1 MGQLCT
7 KCVQLLYDFAV
18 SVKTL
23 LSGVLRDIRECLAE
37 IADCPCLKRK
47 NVEMRW
53 LYKPVL
59 HPYEEETAQDFL
71 QHIERETREL
81 KKLRQKEEKRILTDK
96 RPLDELTTSP

>member
-23 LSGVLRDIRECLAE
+23 FSGLLLDIRECLAQ
-37 IADCPCLKRK
+37 ITDCPCLKRK
-47 NVEMRW
+47 NVEMRQ

-59 HPYEEETAQDFL
+59 HRYEEETAQEFL
-71 QHIERETREL
+71 QHIEKGETFL
-81 KKLRQKEEKRILTDK
+81 L
-96 RPLDELTTSP
+96 

>member
-23 LSGVLRDIRECLAE
+23 LSGLLRDIRECLAQ

-47 NVEMRW
+47 NVEMRQ

-71 QHIERETREL
+71 QHIERGERFLLLNVCQPSVLNCLLEFC
-81 KKLRQKEEKRILTDK
+81 RFA
-96 RPLDELTTSP
+96 